1 MTKLSKK
8 ILFIITIF
16 FSFRVLASDLVD
28 DQYVRGYISS
38 LFRNSYNIT
47 EESFSYKNGI
57 LTLDKNYTGGE
68 NPEIFIE
75 KITTNTKHIKKIK
88 KIVWKDE
95 ISKNISNKNASS
107 KKKKRRPFLENLS
120 MPSGYLFQPLIA
132 DPSWPRFTLSYQYY
146 TRDKY
151 STHVFA
157 PNFGASFGLLKFTE
171 EDNSESWELGVQ
183 AGLFAIMDIGS
194 KPTALINADYYV
206 GLPLTYSSGAYSQM
220 FKFYHLS
227 SHLGDEFMLTKEG
240 KKIKRINLS
249 YEGIDALFSYYFGKI
264 RVYGGGGYLVHKEP
278 NFVKRG
284 KVQCGLEYISETT
297 FLNDMLRPV
306 SAIDFKF
313 LESTK
318 WSSQISIKTGI
329 QFENHNSFSKKVQLM
344 LEYYQGNSI
353 HGQFFRNK
361 VQYFGIGLHSF
372 I

>member
-1 MTKLSKK
+1 MIKLSRKVFL
-8 ILFIITIF
+8 ISIIF
-16 FSFRVLASDLVD
+16 FSFRILANDSVD

-38 LFRNSYNIT
+38 LFKNSYNIA
-47 EESFSYKNGI
+47 EESFDYKNGI

-68 NPEIFIE
+68 NPETFIE
-75 KITTNTKHIKKIK
+75 KITTNTKDIKEIK
-88 KIVWKDE
+88 KIVWKNE
-95 ISKNISNKNASS
+95 ISKPTSS

-120 MPSGYLFQPLIA
+120 MPSGHLFQPLIA
-132 DPSWPRFTLSYQYY
+132 DPNWPRFTLAYQYY

-206 GLPLTYSSGAYSQM
+206 GLPLTYSSGSYSQM
-220 FKFYHLS
+220 IKFYHLS

-249 YEGIDALFSYYFGKI
+249 YEGIDALFSYYFGKL

-278 NFVKRG
+278 AFVKRG
-284 KVQCGLEYISETT
+284 KVQCGLEYLSETT
-297 FLNDMLRPV
+297 FLNGMLRPV

-318 WSSQISIKTGI
+318 WSGQISIKTGI
-329 QFENHNSFSKKVQLM
+329 QFENHSSFSKKVQLM

-361 VQYFGIGLHSF
+361 VEYFGIGLHSF